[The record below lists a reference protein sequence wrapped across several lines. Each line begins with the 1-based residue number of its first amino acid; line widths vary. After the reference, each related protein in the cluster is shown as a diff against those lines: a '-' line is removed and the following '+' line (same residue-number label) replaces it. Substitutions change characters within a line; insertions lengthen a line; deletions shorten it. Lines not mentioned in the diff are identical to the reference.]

1 MTDAPALRRCLLVL
15 AALAATTPLFAQRQT
30 AVFNGV
36 YVGGAFGKSLV
47 GAPDRDGDG
56 PDLLV
61 GIPEWFNSAGRAVW
75 LNGQTGQVLSAA
87 IGTGAGTGLGLTLAP
102 AGDLDN
108 DGTQD
113 YVVGTPNADY
123 NGLDSGHVAAIS
135 GATGA
140 VLWTRNGAAG
150 NRWGESLVAVGDLTG
165 DGRSEIAVGA
175 PRSDFGLVSILNGA
189 TGSTLRAF
197 TGDPFTR
204 FGTALALLRPF
215 GTGPVRLLVSEPM
228 LATTAGRVWLIDPNQ
243 PPAASAVWQNSGAL
257 GEQIGLKLA
266 SFGDLNGDGTPDF
279 LCSRSN
285 GRVDV
290 RSGTN
295 GFVLS
300 TISGPAA
307 DDFGYAFA
315 GAGDIDRDGIPD
327 IAIGAPGTNIQNGA
341 ATVYSGATNAPL
353 FSLAGA
359 PGARFGEAIAGVG
372 DLDGDQWPD
381 VAIGAPYHFQ
391 SGVGG
396 VGRITVHSL
405 TVTGLVT
412 PFGTGCAGSLA
423 QTPQFGTS
431 ALPRLGQTFDLRL
444 TQAPA
449 NTVVA
454 FAQGLS
460 NTLAGA
466 VPLPVDLTAFGAPG
480 CSLLMSNDILQAG
493 FTNGSGGAILPFTV
507 PTTPAL
513 AGFRWYAQGAVL
525 TSANALGL
533 LTTNGVE
540 LRVGHP

>member
-1 MTDAPALRRCLLVL
+1 
-15 AALAATTPLFAQRQT
+15 
-30 AVFNGV
+30 
-36 YVGGAFGKSLV
+36 
-47 GAPDRDGDG
+47 
-56 PDLLV
+56 
-61 GIPEWFNSAGRAVW
+61 
-75 LNGQTGQVLSAA
+75 
-87 IGTGAGTGLGLTLAP
+87 
-102 AGDLDN
+102 
-108 DGTQD
+108 
-113 YVVGTPNADY
+113 
-123 NGLDSGHVAAIS
+123 
-135 GATGA
+135 
-140 VLWTRNGAAG
+140 
-150 NRWGESLVAVGDLTG
+150 
-165 DGRSEIAVGA
+165 
-175 PRSDFGLVSILNGA
+175 
-189 TGSTLRAF
+189 
-197 TGDPFTR
+197 
-204 FGTALALLRPF
+204 
-215 GTGPVRLLVSEPM
+215 
-228 LATTAGRVWLIDPNQ
+228 
-243 PPAASAVWQNSGAL
+243 
-257 GEQIGLKLA
+257 
-266 SFGDLNGDGTPDF
+266 
-279 LCSRSN
+279 
-285 GRVDV
+285 V

-359 PGARFGEAIAGVG
+359 PGSRFGEALAGVG
-372 DLDGDQWPD
+372 DLDGDQWPE
-381 VAIGAPYHFQ
+381 VAIGAPYYFQ

-405 TVTGLVT
+405 TVAGLAT

-423 QTPQFGTS
+423 QTPQFSTS
-431 ALPRLGQTFDLRL
+431 ALPRLGQTFNLRI

-466 VPLPVDLTAFGAPG
+466 VPLPVDLAAVGAPG
-480 CSLLMSNDILQAG
+480 CSLLMSNDVLQAG
-493 FTNGSGGAILPFTV
+493 VTNSSGAAILPFAV

-533 LTTNGVE
+533 LTTNGIE

>member
-1 MTDAPALRRCLLVL
+1 MTDTPSLRRSLLALATL
-15 AALAATTPLFAQRQT
+15 AAASGLSAQRQT
-30 AVFNGV
+30 AVFTGV
-36 YVGGAFGKSLV
+36 FVGGAFGKSLV
-47 GAPDRDGDG
+47 AAPDRNGDG

-87 IGTGAGTGLGLTLAP
+87 NGTGAGTALGLTLAP
-102 AGDLDN
+102 AGDLDS

-113 YVVGTPNADY
+113 YVVGTPNADF
-123 NGLDSGHVAAIS
+123 NGIDSGHVAAIS

-140 VLWTRNGAAG
+140 VLWTRNGGAG
-150 NRWGESLVAVGDLTG
+150 HRWGESLVAIGDITG

-175 PRSDFGLVSILNGA
+175 PRTDFGLVSILNGA
-189 TGSTLRAF
+189 NGSTLRAF
-197 TGDPFTR
+197 SGDPFTR
-204 FGTALALLRPF
+204 FGTAMALLRPL
-215 GTGPVRLLVSEPM
+215 GTGPIRLLVSEPM
-228 LATTAGRVWLIDPNQ
+228 LATTAGRVWLIDPSQ
-243 PPAASAVWQNSGAL
+243 PPAASAIWQNSGAP

-266 SFGDLNGDGTPDF
+266 SLGDVNGDGMPDF

-300 TISGPAA
+300 TISGPVA

-327 IAIGAPGTNIQNGA
+327 IAIGAPGTNIQNGV
-341 ATVYSGATNAPL
+341 ATVYSGATLSPL
-353 FSLAGA
+353 FTLAGT
-359 PGARFGEAIAGVG
+359 PGSRFGEAIAGVG
-372 DLDGDQWPD
+372 DLDGDQWPE
-381 VAIGAPYHFQ
+381 VAIGSPYHFQ

-396 VGRITVHSL
+396 VGRVTVHSL
-405 TVTGLVT
+405 TVTGLAT
-412 PFGTGCAGSLA
+412 PFGTSCAGSLA

-431 ALPRLGQTFDLRL
+431 ALPRLGQTFDLRI
-444 TQAPA
+444 TQAPG

-466 VPLPVDLTAFGAPG
+466 VPLPIDLGALGAPG
-480 CSLLMSNDILQAG
+480 CALLTSTDVVQGGI
-493 FTNGSGGAILPFTV
+493 TNGSGGAILPFTV

-525 TSANALGL
+525 TSANALGV
-533 LTTNGVE
+533 LTTNGIE